1 MVTPEINEFVA
12 LARRYVAAIDQAEAL
27 GALGLL
33 RVCADLLPRLYAAA
47 LALPPPPMDAENLTQ
62 SAVES
67 PLARLSVLLAHE
79 YNNYWEF
86 FDPRVDDPP
95 VAGWL
100 ADDLADIYLDIVRPL
115 AGYDRGQVAAAVWQ
129 WRFDWRTHWGDH
141 LVDGMRLIHRL
152 VAENEA

>member
-47 LALPPPPMDAENLTQ
+47 LALPPLFDADL
-62 SAVES
+62 VETEVVS
-67 PLARLSVLLAHE
+67 PLARLGALLADKR
-79 YNNYWEF
+79 NYYHEF

-95 VAGWL
+95 VMGSL
-100 ADDLADIYLDIVRPL
+100 ADDLAGIYLDVVEPL
-115 AGYDRGQVAAAVWQ
+115 AGFDRGQVAAAVWQ
-129 WRFDWRTHWGDH
+129 WRFGWRHHWGDH

-152 VAENEA
+152 VAENEC